1 MTGDVIEH
9 IITIGREGTCSEHP
23 KISCPYRGE
32 RERNPSMK
40 KRMIG
45 LLLAVVMAFSLLP
58 ATAFAAVEK
67 VVASGACGAKGSS
80 ITWKLS
86 GTGTLTISGKGSMED
101 YEFWTETWDG
111 HRSEVKA
118 VVVESGVTYIGA
130 YAFDKCVNLT
140 SVKLPGSVT
149 ELGFASFRNCSKLKS
164 IALPRNLTGM
174 DSGIFANCTSLTA
187 IQIPESVK
195 VIGADSFYGCTSLTA
210 IRIPKK
216 VTKIGGTAF
225 ARCTSLKEITVDAA
239 NASYCSVDGM
249 LYNKAKTTLICCP
262 GNKDGGFAIPSS
274 VKTIGVAAF
283 LGCTRLKTLA
293 LPDGI
298 KTIES
303 WAFGDCSSLTA
314 LSIPK
319 SVTKL
324 PLTMVDGCENLRAVG
339 IPVSVTEIE
348 SGAFGGCE
356 SLQDVYYDGSEEDW
370 QNIYIDED
378 NEILEEAKM
387 HYSHVHKYTAKKTA
401 ATCTGKGY
409 TSHTCI
415 CGDSYVDNWSRAL
428 GHSYKN
434 GTCTRC
440 GAKDPNYKPAAPT
453 VKPDYL
459 TASGKPYLKWSA
471 VSGAAKYEVYRSGSK
486 SGTYKR
492 LGTTTKTNY
501 TDSTASAGYTY
512 FYKVKAVNA
521 GGVKSAYSAAV
532 SAISHCAKPVVK
544 AEYIAST
551 GKPYLKWT
559 AVTGARKYQV
569 YRASSSGGTYKLLG
583 TTTKSNYT
591 DSTASAGYTYY
602 YKVKAVSKVKT
613 AANSA
618 YSAAAAGICH
628 CARPVVQITTSSGK
642 PKLTWSAVAGAEK
655 YYVYRSTEK
664 NGTYEYQYSTKNL
677 FYTNKTAKAGKT
689 YYYKVKA
696 VSKVKTSANS
706 SFSVVKSIRAK

>member
-9 IITIGREGTCSEHP
+9 IITIGREGKCSEHP

-67 VVASGACGAKGSS
+67 VVASGACAAKGSS

-216 VTKIGGTAF
+216 ATEIGGTAF

-239 NASYCSVDGM
+239 NASYCSVDGV

-274 VKTIGVAAF
+274 VKTIGFAAF

-339 IPVSVTEIE
+339 IPASVTEIE

-378 NEILEEAKM
+378 NEILEEAEM
-387 HYSHVHKYTAKKTA
+387 HYSHAHKYTAKKTA

-486 SGTYKR
+486 SGTYKL
-492 LGTTTKTNY
+492 LGTTTKT
-501 TDSTASAGYTY
+501 
-512 FYKVKAVNA
+512 
-521 GGVKSAYSAAV
+521 
-532 SAISHCAKPVVK
+532 
-544 AEYIAST
+544 
-551 GKPYLKWT
+551 
-559 AVTGARKYQV
+559 
-569 YRASSSGGTYKLLG
+569 
-583 TTTKSNYT
+583 NYT

-677 FYTNKTAKAGKT
+677 FYTNKAAKAGKT

-706 SFSVVKSIRAK
+706 SFSVVKSIQAK

>member
-1 MTGDVIEH
+1 
-9 IITIGREGTCSEHP
+9 
-23 KISCPYRGE
+23 
-32 RERNPSMK
+32 MK

-58 ATAFAAVEK
+58 ATAFAAAEK

-101 YEFWTETWDG
+101 NEFWTETWDG

-216 VTKIGGTAF
+216 VTEIGGTAF

-249 LYNKAKTTLICCP
+249 LYNKVKTTLICCP

-274 VKTIGVAAF
+274 VKTIGFAAF

-303 WAFGDCSSLTA
+303 WAFGGCSSLTA

-512 FYKVKAVNA
+512 
-521 GGVKSAYSAAV
+521 
-532 SAISHCAKPVVK
+532 
-544 AEYIAST
+544 
-551 GKPYLKWT
+551 
-559 AVTGARKYQV
+559 
-569 YRASSSGGTYKLLG
+569 
-583 TTTKSNYT
+583 
-591 DSTASAGYTYY
+591 Y
-602 YKVKAVSKVKT
+602 YKVKAVSKVKA

-618 YSAAAAGICH
+618 YSAATAGICH

-664 NGTYEYQYSTKNL
+664 NGTYEYRYFTKNL
-677 FYTNKTAKAGKT
+677 FYTNKAAKAGKT

-706 SFSVVKSIRAK
+706 SFSVVKSIQDK